1 MIGQIAYFNR
11 ITTRKYL
18 LAFNINAAIISM
30 RSHCIICIVNFDVQR
45 IAGTTRK
52 PPEDASPLTTT
63 THAHQSRKD
72 YA

>member
-1 MIGQIAYFNR
+1 
-11 ITTRKYL
+11 
-18 LAFNINAAIISM
+18 M

-52 PPEDASPLTTT
+52 LPEDASLLTTT

>member
-1 MIGQIAYFNR
+1 MIRQAAYFNR

-30 RSHCIICIVNFDVQR
+30 RSHCIPCIVKFGVQR
-45 IAGTTRK
+45 IAGNRK
-52 PPEDASPLTTT
+52 DAPHDPSPLTST
-63 THAHQSRKD
+63 THFYQTRKD